1 MSFRYFFPLARRPL
15 RRKGRNDGRI
25 CGSQFEKFVRQPF
38 HDRVA
43 ARAFHQRG
51 MKHNVFDTERVRQV
65 TSQQPRQFNAARAPL
80 QALRREVK
88 RERLDR
94 RSAGLLPK

>member
-15 RRKGRNDGRI
+15 RRKGRGDGRA
-25 CGSQFEKFVRQPF
+25 CGPQFEKFVRRPF

-43 ARAFHQRG
+43 ARAFQQRG
-51 MKHNVFDTERVRQV
+51 MKHNAFDTERVRQI
-65 TSQQPRQFNAARAPL
+65 TSQQPRQFNAAHTPL

-88 RERLDR
+88 RERLDK
-94 RSAGLLPK
+94 GLGRFLPK